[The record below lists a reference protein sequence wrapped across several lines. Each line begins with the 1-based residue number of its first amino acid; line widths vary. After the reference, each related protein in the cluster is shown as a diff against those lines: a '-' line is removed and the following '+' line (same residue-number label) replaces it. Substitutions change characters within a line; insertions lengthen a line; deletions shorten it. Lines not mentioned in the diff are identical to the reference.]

1 MKVKRTGLKP
11 AYYDGIIA
19 RTLNRRIS
27 LKISKYLAGRNITPN
42 QITVFSFLISVAGS
56 ALFLL
61 NTYLAT
67 LIAGIIIQL
76 HSIIDGCD
84 GEIARLKFMESKF
97 GAWLDGVLD
106 RYADFIIIFCITL
119 SISQTNW
126 FYWIIGFLAA
136 FASFIV
142 AYTGDRYVAVYRR
155 TYTSSSFAIPITRD
169 MRLFLIFLGAVFNAL
184 AISLALIAVL
194 GNAEGLRRIISLSGT
209 RK

>member
-1 MKVKRTGLKP
+1 LI
-11 AYYDGIIA
+11 GIF
-19 RTLNRRIS
+19 R
-27 LKISKYLAGRNITPN
+27 
-42 QITVFSFLISVAGS
+42 
-56 ALFLL
+56 
-61 NTYLAT
+61 
-67 LIAGIIIQL
+67 
-76 HSIIDGCD
+76 
-84 GEIARLKFMESKF
+84 
-97 GAWLDGVLD
+97 AWLDGVLD
-106 RYADFIIIFCITL
+106 RYADFIIVFCITL

-184 AISLALIAVL
+184 AISLALIAIL
-194 GNAEGLRRIISLSGT
+194 GNAEGLRRIVSLRGT